1 MVAIFWVDC
10 IKKCEAVQTVH
21 ISRIEGRG
29 HSITKRMRDA
39 FQSCTYSFRFYHPK
53 INQTGWCAVCIG
65 IGIFL
70 WFICV
75 PIWQTNRCSN
85 WAQNPNCES
94 RCVHAKLGLCT
105 SYRYA
110 EIYNWCHTIVY
121 RWIIELSLLVCVCVL
136 VRLLFLIFALKLHR
150 SLHWHIVVE
159 LSIATFSTWNIYCRF
174 SNWSHFLVDSQYGAS
189 MKSRVV
195 CVVANNNIQSIL
207 FLMSAHKSNRFWIH
221 VQSSLAR
228 SLTQRI
234 DIQPKMPLKIIRTKK
249 VLNKFKT
256 AHSIYVRQLTKQ
268 TVRGS
273 NQTDL

>member
-1 MVAIFWVDC
+1 MCRLHWHWHFFVVHLRTNLTDKSLFKLSPKSELRKSMCACETRSLYILSVRRNLQLMPHNCVSVNHWV
-10 IKKCEAVQTVH
+10 E
-21 ISRIEGRG
+21 
-29 HSITKRMRDA
+29 
-39 FQSCTYSFRFYHPK
+39 P
-53 INQTGWCAVCIG
+53 
-65 IGIFL
+65 
-70 WFICV
+70 
-75 PIWQTNRCSN
+75 
-85 WAQNPNCES
+85 
-94 RCVHAKLGLCT
+94 
-105 SYRYA
+105 
-110 EIYNWCHTIVY
+110 
-121 RWIIELSLLVCVCVL
+121 VCVL